1 MDETHGKKR
10 GEHILID
17 GLTTEKPENE
27 VEITAALAT
36 VMGKGVRGLILQFD
50 GEEAPR
56 EKQFKCNP
64 MYQYVYGERV
74 LVRKIS
80 GTYIVENPIG
90 SVNLYR
96 TVTFQYDK
104 QDNGTVSWGDDIV
117 SVGFSDVNYSGVDI
131 RTMEPIDLTDISK
144 ILFKLYFKKFSD
156 PNGLYLGAVKEKLAG
171 SAPSPWDANF
181 AAYVKLGKNMLGRR
195 IHTVDVSEL
204 TGEYYICTH
213 GFSQKYDILSVQLI

>member
-1 MDETHGKKR
+1 MIE
-10 GEHILID
+10 
-17 GLTTEKPENE
+17 GLTTGKPENE
-27 VEITAALAT
+27 VEIAAALAT

-50 GEEAPR
+50 GEDAPR

-96 TVTFQYDK
+96 TVSFQYDN
-104 QDNGTVSWGDDIV
+104 QDNGTVSCGDDIV
-117 SVGFSDVNYSGVDI
+117 SVGFSAVNYSGVDI
-131 RTMEPIDLTDISK
+131 RTKDPIDLTDISK
-144 ILFKLYFKKFSD
+144 ILFKLYFKTFSD

-181 AAYVKLGKNMLGRR
+181 AACVKLGENMLGRR

>member
-1 MDETHGKKR
+1 M
-10 GEHILID
+10 ID
-17 GLTTEKPENE
+17 GLTTGKPENE

-50 GEEAPR
+50 GEDAPR

-90 SVNLYR
+90 GVNLYR

-104 QDNGTVSWGDDIV
+104 QENGTVSWGDDIV
-117 SVGFSDVNYSGVDI
+117 SVGFSAVNYSGVDI
-131 RTMEPIDLTDISK
+131 RTMNPIDLTDISK
-144 ILFKLYFKKFSD
+144 ILFKLYFKTFSD

-181 AAYVKLGKNMLGRR
+181 AAYEKLGENMLGRR

>member
-1 MDETHGKKR
+1 
-10 GEHILID
+10 
-17 GLTTEKPENE
+17 
-27 VEITAALAT
+27 
-36 VMGKGVRGLILQFD
+36 MGKGVRGLILQFD
-50 GEEAPR
+50 GEDAPR

-96 TVTFQYDK
+96 TVSFQYDK

-117 SVGFSDVNYSGVDI
+117 SVGFSAVNYSGVDI
-131 RTMEPIDLTDISK
+131 RTKDPIDLTDMSK
-144 ILFKLYFKKFSD
+144 ILFKLYFKTFSD

-181 AAYVKLGKNMLGRR
+181 AAYVKLGENMLGRR

>member
-1 MDETHGKKR
+1 M
-10 GEHILID
+10 ID
-17 GLTTEKPENE
+17 GLTTGKPEKE
-27 VEITAALAT
+27 VESTAALAT
-36 VMGKGVRGLILQFD
+36 VVGKGVRGLILQFD
-50 GEEAPR
+50 GEDAPR

-96 TVTFQYDK
+96 TVAFQYDK

-117 SVGFSDVNYSGVDI
+117 SVGFSAVNYSGVDI
-131 RTMEPIDLTDISK
+131 RTKDPIDLTDISK
-144 ILFKLYFKKFSD
+144 ILFKLYFKTFSD

-181 AAYVKLGKNMLGRR
+181 AACVKLGENMLGRR

>member
-1 MDETHGKKR
+1 M
-10 GEHILID
+10 ID
-17 GLTTEKPENE
+17 GLTTGKPEKE

-50 GEEAPR
+50 GEDAPR

-96 TVTFQYDK
+96 TVSFQYNK
-104 QDNGTVSWGDDIV
+104 QENGTVSWGDDIV
-117 SVGFSDVNYSGVDI
+117 SVGFSAVNYSGVDI
-131 RTMEPIDLTDISK
+131 RTTNPIDLTDISK

-171 SAPSPWDANF
+171 AAPSPWDDNF
-181 AAYVKLGKNMLGRR
+181 AAHVKLGENMLGRR

>member
-1 MDETHGKKR
+1 MIE
-10 GEHILID
+10 
-17 GLTTEKPENE
+17 GLTTGKPEKE

-50 GEEAPR
+50 GEDAPR

-117 SVGFSDVNYSGVDI
+117 SVGFSAVNYSGVDI

-144 ILFKLYFKKFSD
+144 ILFKLYFKTFSD

-181 AAYVKLGKNMLGRR
+181 AAYVKLGENKLGRR

-213 GFSQKYDILSVQLI
+213 GFSQKYDILSIQLI

>member
-1 MDETHGKKR
+1 M
-10 GEHILID
+10 ID
-17 GLTTEKPENE
+17 GLTTGKPEKE

-50 GEEAPR
+50 GEDAPR

-96 TVTFQYDK
+96 TVSFQYDK

-117 SVGFSDVNYSGVDI
+117 SVGFSAVNYSGVDI
-131 RTMEPIDLTDISK
+131 RTKDPIDLTDISK
-144 ILFKLYFKKFSD
+144 ILFKLYFKTFSD

-181 AAYVKLGKNMLGRR
+181 AAYEKLGENKLGRR

-213 GFSQKYDILSVQLI
+213 GFSQKYDILSIQLI

>member
-1 MDETHGKKR
+1 M
-10 GEHILID
+10 ID
-17 GLTTEKPENE
+17 GLTRGKPENE

-50 GEEAPR
+50 GEDAPR

-104 QDNGTVSWGDDIV
+104 QENGTVSWGDDIV
-117 SVGFSDVNYSGVDI
+117 SVGFSAVNYSGVDI
-131 RTMEPIDLTDISK
+131 RTMNPTDLTDISK
-144 ILFKLYFKKFSD
+144 ILFKLYFKTFSD

-181 AAYVKLGKNMLGRR
+181 SAYVKLGENMLGRR

-213 GFSQKYDILSVQLI
+213 GFSQKYDILSIQLI

>member
-1 MDETHGKKR
+1 MIE
-10 GEHILID
+10 
-17 GLTTEKPENE
+17 GLTTGKPENE

-50 GEEAPR
+50 GEDAPR

-104 QDNGTVSWGDDIV
+104 QENGTVSWGDDIV
-117 SVGFSDVNYSGVDI
+117 SVGFSAVNYSGVDI
-131 RTMEPIDLTDISK
+131 RTMDSIDLTDISK
-144 ILFKLYFKKFSD
+144 ILFKLYFKTFSD

-181 AAYVKLGKNMLGRR
+181 AAYVKLGENMLGRR

>member
-1 MDETHGKKR
+1 M
-10 GEHILID
+10 ID
-17 GLTTEKPENE
+17 GLTTGKPENE

-50 GEEAPR
+50 GEDAPR

-96 TVTFQYDK
+96 TVTFQYNK

-117 SVGFSDVNYSGVDI
+117 SVGFSAVNYSGVDI

-144 ILFKLYFKKFSD
+144 ILFKLYFKTFSD

-181 AAYVKLGKNMLGRR
+181 AAYVKLGENKLGRR

-213 GFSQKYDILSVQLI
+213 GFSQRYDILSVQLI

>member
-1 MDETHGKKR
+1 M
-10 GEHILID
+10 ID
-17 GLTTEKPENE
+17 GLTTGKPENE

-50 GEEAPR
+50 GEDAPR

-96 TVTFQYDK
+96 TVSFQYDK

-117 SVGFSDVNYSGVDI
+117 SVGFSAVNYSGVDI
-131 RTMEPIDLTDISK
+131 RTKDPIDLTDISK
-144 ILFKLYFKKFSD
+144 ILFKLYFKTFSD

-171 SAPSPWDANF
+171 SAPSPWDTNF
-181 AAYVKLGKNMLGRR
+181 AAYVKLGENMLGRR

>member
-1 MDETHGKKR
+1 
-10 GEHILID
+10 
-17 GLTTEKPENE
+17 
-27 VEITAALAT
+27 
-36 VMGKGVRGLILQFD
+36 MGKGVRGLILQFD
-50 GEEAPR
+50 GEDAPR

-117 SVGFSDVNYSGVDI
+117 SVGFSAVNYSGVDI
-131 RTMEPIDLTDISK
+131 RTKDPIDLTDISK
-144 ILFKLYFKKFSD
+144 ILFKLYFKTFSD

-181 AAYVKLGKNMLGRR
+181 AACEKLGENKLGRR

-213 GFSQKYDILSVQLI
+213 GFSQKYDILSIQLI

>member
-1 MDETHGKKR
+1 M
-10 GEHILID
+10 ID

-96 TVTFQYDK
+96 TVAFQYDK
-104 QDNGTVSWGDDIV
+104 QENGTVSWGDDIV
-117 SVGFSDVNYSGVDI
+117 SVGFSAVNYSGVDI
-131 RTMEPIDLTDISK
+131 RTKDPIDLTDISK
-144 ILFKLYFKKFSD
+144 ILFKLYFKTFSD

-181 AAYVKLGKNMLGRR
+181 AAYAKLGENMLGRR

>member
-1 MDETHGKKR
+1 M
-10 GEHILID
+10 ID
-17 GLTTEKPENE
+17 GLTTGKPEKE
-27 VEITAALAT
+27 VESTAALAT
-36 VMGKGVRGLILQFD
+36 VVGKGVRGLILQFD
-50 GEEAPR
+50 GEDAPR

-96 TVTFQYDK
+96 TVSFQYDK
-104 QDNGTVSWGDDIV
+104 QNNGTVSWGDDIV
-117 SVGFSDVNYSGVDI
+117 SVGFSAVNYSGVDI
-131 RTMEPIDLTDISK
+131 RTNDPIDLTDINK
-144 ILFKLYFKKFSD
+144 ILFKLYFKTFSD

-171 SAPSPWDANF
+171 SAPSPWDAKF
-181 AAYVKLGKNMLGRR
+181 AACVKLGKDMLGRR

-213 GFSQKYDILSVQLI
+213 GFSQKYDILSIQLI

>member
-1 MDETHGKKR
+1 MIE
-10 GEHILID
+10 
-17 GLTTEKPENE
+17 GLTTGKPENE

-50 GEEAPR
+50 GEDAPR

-90 SVNLYR
+90 GVNLYR

-104 QDNGTVSWGDDIV
+104 QENGTVSWGDDIV
-117 SVGFSDVNYSGVDI
+117 SVGFSAVNYSGVDI
-131 RTMEPIDLTDISK
+131 RTMNPIDLTDISK
-144 ILFKLYFKKFSD
+144 ILFKLYFKTFSD

-181 AAYVKLGKNMLGRR
+181 SAYEKLGENKLGRR

-213 GFSQKYDILSVQLI
+213 GFSQKYDILSIQLI

>member
-1 MDETHGKKR
+1 MIE
-10 GEHILID
+10 
-17 GLTTEKPENE
+17 GLTTGKPENE
-27 VEITAALAT
+27 VEIAAALAT

-50 GEEAPR
+50 GEDAPR

-96 TVTFQYDK
+96 TVSFQYDK

-117 SVGFSDVNYSGVDI
+117 SVGFSAVNYSGVDI
-131 RTMEPIDLTDISK
+131 RTMNPIDLTDISK
-144 ILFKLYFKKFSD
+144 ILFKLYFKTFSD

-181 AAYVKLGKNMLGRR
+181 AAYVKLGENMLGRR

-213 GFSQKYDILSVQLI
+213 GFSQKYDILSIQLI

>member
-1 MDETHGKKR
+1 M
-10 GEHILID
+10 ID
-17 GLTTEKPENE
+17 GLTLGKQEND

-36 VMGKGVRGLILQFD
+36 VKGRGVKGLILQFD
-50 GEEAPR
+50 GEDAPR

-90 SVNLYR
+90 GVNLYR
-96 TVTFQYDK
+96 TVTFEYNK

-117 SVGFSDVNYSGVDI
+117 SVGFSEVNYSGVDI
-131 RTMEPIDLTDISK
+131 RTMEPIDLTDVNK
-144 ILFKLYFKKFSD
+144 ILFKLYFRTFSD
-156 PNGLYLGAVKEKLAG
+156 PNGLYLGVVKEKLAG
-171 SAPSPWDANF
+171 SSPSPWDANF
-181 AAYVKLGKNMLGRR
+181 AAYVKLGEGELGRR
-195 IHTVDVSEL
+195 IHAVDVSKL
-204 TGEYYICTH
+204 TGDHYVCAH

>member
-1 MDETHGKKR
+1 M
-10 GEHILID
+10 ID
-17 GLTTEKPENE
+17 GLTTGKPEKE

-36 VMGKGVRGLILQFD
+36 VMGKGIRGLILQFD
-50 GEEAPR
+50 GEDAPR

-80 GTYIVENPIG
+80 GTYIVANPIG

-96 TVTFQYDK
+96 TVSFQYDK
-104 QDNGTVSWGDDIV
+104 QNNGTVSWGDDIV
-117 SVGFSDVNYSGVDI
+117 SVGFSAVNYSGVDI
-131 RTMEPIDLTDISK
+131 RTKDPIDLTDISK
-144 ILFKLYFKKFSD
+144 ILFKLYFKTFSD

-181 AAYVKLGKNMLGRR
+181 AAYVKLGENMIGRR

-213 GFSQKYDILSVQLI
+213 GFSQKYDILSIQLI

>member
-1 MDETHGKKR
+1 M
-10 GEHILID
+10 IN
-17 GLTTEKPENE
+17 GLTTGKPEKE

-50 GEEAPR
+50 GEDAPR

-96 TVTFQYDK
+96 TVSFQYDK
-104 QDNGTVSWGDDIV
+104 QDGTVSWGDDIV
-117 SVGFSDVNYSGVDI
+117 SVGFSAVNYSGVDI
-131 RTMEPIDLTDISK
+131 RTKDPIDLTDISK
-144 ILFKLYFKKFSD
+144 ILFKLYFKTFSD

-181 AAYVKLGKNMLGRR
+181 AAYVKLGENMLGRR

-204 TGEYYICTH
+204 AGEYYICTH